1 MAPDD
6 QMNTSEPP
14 NPNAPGKA
22 APLHSRVDASNT
34 TNENPL
40 PVAGS
45 SNGIAAMAGR
55 GSVDRWGSAEGDL
68 ARRARGDGAF
78 RTSLLGSAL
87 IALSVGAMVMIAFS
101 RLRDEAPLVDHPWA
115 NEFAVVA
122 GLLATGI
129 TVWLYSRLS
138 RGSAAPDRVNPW
150 QFGELCAR
158 RDYLEASY
166 AAYCTDLNERGSN
179 AAVKESRAACEAR
192 AACNEAAVH
201 IHRIGEELGLIT
213 LQRSSSA
220 SQPNAGY
227 STGHG
232 KESPDKWILGTGF
245 VELWQRLHAADAAL
259 YGQRPLPLQ
268 LSYASH
274 DSMRLSGCA
283 MANGGAL
290 KERLDLAIT
299 TLDKIYR
306 RGVTEAD
313 GVEIDLATQ
322 TLIGIRKKVDS
333 DRDQSRAG
341 LARTRVHLIWAGLMT
356 AAVTYTL
363 LALAILDDVPS
374 YQIVAG
380 AAFFLVGAVA
390 GLIWQL
396 RHSGSTVRSGEDDFG
411 LDAARLVYGPVLSG
425 LAGVG
430 GVLVVAM
437 LYPALNVVPDTSG
450 AGDVRRAIPAIG
462 NIFNLNANR
471 FGLLV
476 AAVFGL
482 TPDLLINRLQG
493 QADRFRTQLEASSI
507 HTRSNEPFVVTNSL
521 VAQVVAAIDAKRDG
535 TITVGGVSG
544 ASEASAVTAPTGAT
558 GPAEKLVDFEG

>member
-6 QMNTSEPP
+6 QINTSEPP
-14 NPNAPGKA
+14 NPNAPGKAA

-55 GSVDRWGSAEGDL
+55 DSVDRWGSAEGDR

-87 IALSVGAMVMIAFS
+87 IALSVGAIFMIALS
-101 RLRDEAPLVDHPWA
+101 RLRDEAPLLDRPWA
-115 NEFAVVA
+115 NEFAVAA

-138 RGSAAPDRVNPW
+138 RGSAGPDRVNPW
-150 QFGELCAR
+150 QFGELSAR

-166 AAYCTDLNERGSN
+166 AAYCADLKESGGN
-179 AAVKESRAACEAR
+179 AAAEESRAACK
-192 AACNEAAVH
+192 EAAVH
-201 IHRIGEELGLIT
+201 IQRIGEELGLIT
-213 LQRSSSA
+213 PQRSSSA
-220 SQPNAGY
+220 GQPNAGY
-227 STGHG
+227 SGG
-232 KESPDKWILGTGF
+232 QRKESPDKWILGTGF

-259 YGQRPLPLQ
+259 YGRRPLPLQ

-306 RGVTEAD
+306 KGITEAD
-313 GVEIDLATQ
+313 AVEIDLATQ
-322 TLIGIRKKVDS
+322 TLIGIRKKVDG

-356 AAVTYTL
+356 AAVAYTL

-374 YQIVAG
+374 YQSVAG

-396 RHSGSTVRSGEDDFG
+396 RYSGSTIRSGEDDFG

-437 LYPALNVVPDTSG
+437 LYPTLNVMPDTSG
-450 AGDVRRAIPAIG
+450 AGDVGKAIPAIG
-462 NIFNLNANR
+462 DIFNLNANR

-493 QADRFRTQLEASSI
+493 QADRFRTQLESSSI
-507 HTRSNEPFVVTNSL
+507 HTRSNEPFVVTDSL

-535 TITVGGVSG
+535 TITVGGASG
-544 ASEASAVTAPTGAT
+544 ASEASAEAAPTGAT
-558 GPAEKLVDFEG
+558 GPAGTVG